1 VYSGKK
7 TNAKFAKKRGIFP
20 FRPPCYIHIPTQNFL
35 VVLGTYDVLRNKTP
49 PHQQDDEGASLVDY
63 IKPMGPR

>member
-1 VYSGKK
+1 MK
-7 TNAKFAKKRGIFP
+7 NAQKQRYTP
-20 FRPPCYIHIPTQNFL
+20 LSSPPCYIDIPTQNFL